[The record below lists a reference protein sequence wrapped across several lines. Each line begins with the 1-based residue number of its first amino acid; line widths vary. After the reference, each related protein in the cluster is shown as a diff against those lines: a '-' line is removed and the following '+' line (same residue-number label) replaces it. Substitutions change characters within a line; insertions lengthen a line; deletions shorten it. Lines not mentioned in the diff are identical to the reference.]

1 MAESKNKVIIH
12 FEAKD
17 KNLVNHLKKLD
28 KISKQLTATQKKI
41 TNVEKKKTQSTNKY
55 ENAVNKLRIQLQ
67 LEKKDLK
74 DVKGAL
80 DLKTQALRGDELALA
95 KLRRSTKKYI
105 QDLKRQ
111 KKGIL
116 DTAHGQRIL
125 GGSFAVL
132 RSKMLLASF
141 AASIVGMSIG
151 KLVRVFGE
159 QEKAEK
165 GLSDQLGHV
174 NRGLLE
180 QASAL
185 QSVTVHGDET
195 LLEVM
200 RFASVLG
207 ISEQSLGKTTEQ
219 AIGLSKALRVDLM
232 MATRMLA
239 NAQVGNTE
247 ILNRY
252 IPELRMTADETEKL
266 TIINEKAAQGFKQ
279 ARGEANTMNGVLDQT
294 SNDIGDLVE
303 RIGAELAP
311 VVIAMAESTRIL
323 VNSFDEARI
332 KRWGVAIQATTAAF
346 MLYRAW
352 VIKARFATIGF
363 TATLAK
369 TGWGT
374 IIAGAGLAV
383 GLILEW
389 ADAFETAED
398 ALEDFNDDLGEN
410 NKLTKQQIE
419 LIEEITKKE
428 ADKLKSIND
437 EIAELTLQEAA
448 LLGVNA
454 LELEYIK
461 HGDMFVETNLKK
473 IVSLIDMR
481 KKVKDLEDAE
491 KDALK
496 EEEFNRNQRQ
506 KFLDDLKKIEL
517 EIIQDQ
523 KDAHKKAVKN
533 NETRN
538 KEIEKQKKTHE
549 TYMKRLEEDRQS
561 ARETI
566 FKDDLNFQMRQLD
579 AQAEQFLNL
588 KLSSKEELQVIKWL
602 GEQKAQLR
610 KEDGDKQAKI
620 VKENQDKIKDARAI
634 VLEDNL
640 QFQLAELEIQ
650 RKQYE
655 QLLTSAEDRVAIET
669 WYQEQ
674 RRELTEK
681 SLEENNLGYQ
691 LTLDSYDAFVKAMMD
706 KDINF
711 LEGRELVLNAL
722 KESLIKF
729 IAEYVKEQIKQML
742 IEKAIR
748 KAGEKASV
756 ASAQT
761 TGAKILA
768 AYSGAATAAAT
779 ATLGGAA
786 VAGGA
791 AMKAVHAWLQSTAV
805 ARDGGLIGGQRH
817 SQGGTLIEAEQ
828 GEYIMS
834 RDAVNSIGIPML
846 HALNNGE
853 FPQAKEGGIVNNA
866 LASVNNISEV
876 AEPKQVEVNV
886 NFNRPFILGTT
897 SWVRDKL
904 IPIINESVRE
914 GLA

>member
-374 IIAGAGLAV
+374 WIALGGLAV
-383 GLILEW
+383 GTILEIVG
-389 ADAFETAED
+389 AFETAED
-398 ALEDFNDDLGEN
+398 ALEDFNDDLDEN

-419 LIEEITKKE
+419 LIEEITKTQ
-428 ADKLKSIND
+428 ADKVKAIDD
-437 EIAELTLQEAA
+437 EIAELLLQEAA
-448 LLGVNA
+448 LRGVNA
-454 LELEYIK
+454 LDLEYMK
-461 HGDMFVETNLKK
+461 HGDMFVDTNLKK
-473 IVSLIDMR
+473 IQSLIDMR
-481 KKVKDLEDAE
+481 KRVKELEDAD

-496 EEEFNRNQRQ
+496 EEEFNRNLRQ
-506 KFLDDLKKIEL
+506 KFFDDKKKIEL

-523 KDAHKKAVKN
+523 KDADKKAIKD
-533 NETRN
+533 NETHN
-538 KEIEKQKKTHE
+538 KAIEKQKKDHE

-566 FKDDLNFQMRQLD
+566 FADDLDFQLRQLD
-579 AQAEQFLNL
+579 AQAEQFLDL
-588 KLSSKEELQVIKWL
+588 KLNAEEELQIVKWL
-602 GEQKAQLR
+602 GDQKALLK
-610 KEDGDKQAKI
+610 KEVLDKQEKI
-620 VKENQDKIKDARAI
+620 DEEARDKIKDARAV

-640 QFQLAELEIQ
+640 EFQLAELQQE
-650 RKQYE
+650 RDQYSK
-655 QLLTSAEDRVAIET
+655 LLTNAEDQLA
-669 WYQEQ
+669 
-674 RRELTEK
+674 LEK
-681 SLEENNLGYQ
+681 WFKDSRQSLALESLEKDKVNFDAFSGM
-691 LTLDSYDAFVKAMMD
+691 YDAFINSIIDKDMTVKAKKQAFEDAMID
-706 KDINF
+706 GTIKF
-711 LEGRELVLNAL
+711 FGT
-722 KESLIKF
+722 LIK
-729 IAEYVKEQIKQML
+729 EHIKQYL
-742 IEKAIR
+742 ALSILR
-748 KAGEKASV
+748 KINLAKDTAMAVTEVATQTPIYAPLAATKTLALGSPYIAGMAVASQAYKASF
-756 ASAQT
+756 
-761 TGAKILA
+761 GLNMFER
-768 AYSGAATAAAT
+768 
-779 ATLGGAA
+779 GGE
-786 VAGGA
+786 
-791 AMKAVHAWLQSTAV
+791 
-805 ARDGGLIGGQRH
+805 IGGRRH
-817 SQGGTLIEAEQ
+817 SQGGTIIEAEQ
-828 GEYIMS
+828 GEFVMS
-834 RDAVNSIGIPML
+834 RNAVESIGL
-846 HALNNGE
+846 DNLNNMN
-853 FPQAKEGGIVNNA
+853 QGGGAGITI
-866 LASVNNISEV
+866 NISAPLVDETV
-876 AEPKQVEVNV
+876 VDH
-886 NFNRPFILGTT
+886 I
-897 SWVRDKL
+897 
-904 IPIINESVRE
+904 IPAIQKAKRMN
-914 GLA
+914 LA